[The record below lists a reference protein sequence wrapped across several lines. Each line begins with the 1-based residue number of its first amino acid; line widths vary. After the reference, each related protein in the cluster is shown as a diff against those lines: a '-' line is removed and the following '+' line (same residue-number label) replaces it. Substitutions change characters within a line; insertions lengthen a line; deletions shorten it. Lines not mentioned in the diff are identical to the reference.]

1 MALETGTYI
10 SDLVPTNPDPAD
22 SETYGANHLQLI
34 KATLK
39 NTFAAITGAVT
50 VTQAELNTI
59 KGAASS
65 GATIQVVT
73 QPTSDNSTNAAS
85 TAYVNQKAFQAALPA
100 QGGSAGGVLTTNG
113 SAASW
118 VANPSGLN
126 GQVLTNNAGNVAWA
140 PPANPDFL
148 LMAQGVV

>member
-10 SDLVPTNPDPAD
+10 SDLVPTNPDPTD
-22 SETYGANHLQLI
+22 SESYGAQHLQLI

-39 NTFAAITGAVT
+39 NTFAGITGAVT
-50 VTQAELNTI
+50 VIQADLNAVQ
-59 KGAASS
+59 GASTT
-65 GATIQVVT
+65 GATFHVVT
-73 QPTSDNSTNAAS
+73 QPVSDNSTNAAS

-100 QGGSAGGVLTTNG
+100 QGGSTGGVLTTNG

-118 VANPSGLN
+118 VANTSGLN
-126 GQVLTNNAGNVAWA
+126 GQVLTNNAGNVVWA